1 MPSLTQIEKRQEQIK
16 EIYQNRDALITFQ
29 EAHYQVYLDDMLLLI
44 TNKRLQPGEAYDGRK
59 HKLNLSRKVLLKGLL
74 LMFRLRPDGTPANY
88 AKHYN
93 PNTGFRRVSWQEI
106 TQVTGLTRH
115 QFSPGLTEFEQAG
128 IITRSYETIDTGDR
142 PHDILYMRLNGGKL
156 CAIFHQIQEEKRQGT
171 HTPVDRR
178 ETTNREIAG
187 GSGGGLVSASAPADQ
202 PGDASIRDMEK
213 KAASRALSSVEKSW
227 SDAETPD
234 FEEAITRLQTA
245 FPDDAIKPSTRRH
258 LLRYHHYRQGHQ
270 QFNCET
276 ATRWLE
282 GWSNEATCPFPV
294 KFKTPEELARFW
306 IYVANE
312 MNRFVLQPLVNICP
326 VQLSVDKEQAQR
338 TLNELAEAALDCIV
352 EPQEVLADHPARVLA
367 DFFQLHPYHEI
378 VGRFYLAHAANSPYM
393 QQLIEKHGE
402 TLHQALL
409 HRPDYYCLLQAVGID
424 AKHWTVRPE
433 QFEKDITASLNATM
447 HDQADRTGITQVWG
461 LDRD

>member
-1 MPSLTQIEKRQEQIK
+1 MPTLTQIEKRQEQIK

-29 EAHYQVYLDDMLLLI
+29 EAHYHIYLDDMLLLI

-74 LMFRLRPDGTPANY
+74 LMFRLRPDGTPANC

-106 TQVTGLTRH
+106 SRVTGLTRH
-115 QFSPGLTEFEQAG
+115 QFSPGLAEFEKAG
-128 IITRSYETIDTGDR
+128 ILTRSYEMIDTGDR
-142 PHDILYMRLNGGKL
+142 PHDILYIRLNGGKL
-156 CAIFHQIQEEKRQGT
+156 CAIFHQIREEKRQRT
-171 HTPVDRR
+171 HTPVNRS
-178 ETTNREIAG
+178 ETINREIARE
-187 GSGGGLVSASAPADQ
+187 SGGGLVSAPADQ

-227 SDAETPD
+227 SDSETPD
-234 FEEAITRLQTA
+234 FREAIIRLQTA
-245 FPDDAIKPSTRRH
+245 FPDDAIKPSTRRL
-258 LLRYHHYRQGHQ
+258 LLRYHLCRQGHQ
-270 QFNCET
+270 QFNYET

-294 KFKTPEELARFW
+294 KFKTPEELARSW
-306 IYVANE
+306 IYVADK
-312 MNRFVLQPLVNICP
+312 MNRSVLQPLVNICP
-326 VQLSVDKEQAQR
+326 VQLFVDKEQAQR
-338 TLNELAEAALDCIV
+338 MLNELADAALDCIV
-352 EPQEVLADHPARVLA
+352 EPQELLADHPACVLA
-367 DFFQLHPYHEI
+367 DFFQLHQHHEI
-378 VGRFYLAHAANSPYM
+378 VGRFFLAHSANSPHL

-409 HRPDYYCLLQAVGID
+409 HRPDYYCHLQTVGID

-433 QFEKDITASLNATM
+433 QFEKDITASLNGTM
-447 HDQADRTGITQVWG
+447 HDQADRTGITQAWR